1 LKQEE
6 RFVLRYFLS
15 RFSLLSLFFVRP
27 RLSIPS
33 TSEAKGSLNQRST
46 HQLCVAEFE
55 HRRAFISTTCP
66 WRDIVGALEKEQPL
80 IKINLLLLLL
90 LLSTWK

>member
-1 LKQEE
+1 LYLDISF
-6 RFVLRYFLS
+6 RVSPSSHY
-15 RFSLLSLFFVRP
+15 FFVRP
-27 RLSIPS
+27 GCPFHPHLKRRARSIN
-33 TSEAKGSLNQRST
+33 AQLST